1 MTCCMLW
8 AVLPSP
14 PAPTPTRTAHV
25 TPRHCALY
33 VLPQVSSARSLAL
46 PSMSPLRGVSWSI
59 SASAKGSPWAPG
71 DPELQSS
78 ESSDGWPSAAV
89 AGPLG
94 LLPAGAAVPAV
105 TMLLTGSEGKDL
117 GTKGASWAAVMG
129 DTDTKKKVGL
139 AAEGAACGRGFVGS
153 RTWGNVPVSVL
164 GARVLQRRGGGSAQ
178 LLLHQS

>member
-1 MTCCMLW
+1 MGC
-8 AVLPSP
+8 AIQRP
-14 PAPTPTRTAHV
+14 PAPTRTAHV

-46 PSMSPLRGVSWSI
+46 PSLRSLRGVSWSL
-59 SASAKGSPWAPG
+59 SASEKGSPWPPG

-89 AGPLG
+89 AWPLG

-105 TMLLTGSEGKDL
+105 AMLLTGFENEDL
-117 GTKGASWAAVMG
+117 RTGAAGWAVLME
-129 DTDTKKKVGL
+129 DTETKKNVGL
-139 AAEGAACGRGFVGS
+139 AAEGLTCGRGFVGS
-153 RTWGNVPVSVL
+153 RTWGNVPVSVS
-164 GARVLQRRGGGSAQ
+164 GARVLQCQGGQSAQ